1 MSKVKAT
8 IAMLLDIEH
17 LYGEHEGRL
26 APILT
31 TLLLCLVAPLLY
43 VYFGLF
49 VYIPWWLFTPIA
61 IIIAI
66 RIVMIIPGREN
77 FRLANYKK
85 RRDDEW
91 TSTSTLVDISRIHQ
105 DGCVEYTRDKIF
117 YAVCCYNGTI
127 ENEVE
132 RTRELR
138 KFLDALLG
146 DFPFDT
152 YILNVNNTEALRKYY
167 SKTHKFGRNT
177 AGRNFVRIIDNSV
190 EMTENNSM
198 VQCTVY
204 CIKGKRSDWKALRTQ
219 IDAAIRSS
227 SARCFKTVY
236 RVEDPEELQTIID
249 MDADTSVDIE
259 ELLRKRYQTGEYGS
273 SRVLAYDPA
282 EEIVIQGKTEHVE
295 KRKQK
300 PVQAVPKSNGFYVKY
315 QDVPKEQEVARE
327 QATAK
332 PDYYKPIVIGGTTGE
347 RKSDQK
353 SKSVSTEAKKRS
365 TEKTKGRVNTA
376 RGKGRKTKRRIKV
389 K

>member
-1 MSKVKAT
+1 MSKARET

-49 VYIPWWLFTPIA
+49 VYIPVWLFAPIA
-61 IIIAI
+61 IVIAI

-77 FRLANYKK
+77 FRLINYKK

-91 TSTSTLVDISRIHQ
+91 TSTASLVDISRIHP

-127 ENEVE
+127 ENEVA
-132 RTRELR
+132 RTKELR
-138 KFLDALLG
+138 KFLDSLLG

-152 YILNVNNTEALRKYY
+152 YILNVNNTESLRQYY
-167 SKTHKFGRNT
+167 SKTHKFGRNS

-190 EMTENNSM
+190 EMTESNSM

-204 CIKGKRSDWKALRTQ
+204 CIKGKRSDWKAMKTQ

-259 ELLRKRYQTGEYGS
+259 QLLRKRYQTGEYGS
-273 SRVLAYDPA
+273 SRVLAYDPT

-295 KRKQK
+295 QRKKK
-300 PVQAVPKSNGFYVKY
+300 PATTSVKSNGFYVKY
-315 QDVPKEQEVARE
+315 EDVPTEKEVTRE

-332 PDYYKPIVIGGTTGE
+332 PDYYKPIVIGGTTGGKE
-347 RKSDQK
+347 PEQK
-353 SKSVSTEAKKRS
+353 PTSNGAKTKKRS
-365 TEKTKGRVNTA
+365 TQKPNGRVHTDKTKG
-376 RGKGRKTKRRIKV
+376 KTKRRTKV